1 MTKAKRY
8 PIPSATH
15 RVEETIRR
23 SRFITTV
30 GNAGSVDEAR
40 AFIAAVSAEFADATH
55 NCWAYVVGS
64 PGDTSRVG
72 MTDAGEP
79 HGTAGRPM
87 LDVLL
92 HSGIGDIVT
101 VVTRYYG
108 GVKLGKGGLVRAYGG
123 GVKAAVETCPTEE
136 LVATTELEL
145 TATYADAES
154 IRRLLSE
161 YEAEIVEDDFGE
173 RVRLLIRLPEEHKE
187 PFSEAAR
194 GVTKGRVEISGN
206 PPERGGSR

>member
-1 MTKAKRY
+1 VSDAKRY
-8 PIPSATH
+8 PIPSARH

-23 SRFITTV
+23 SRFVTTL
-30 GNAGSVDEAR
+30 GHASSVDEAR
-40 AFIAAVSAEFADATH
+40 AFIAAVSSEFSDATH
-55 NCWAYVVGS
+55 NCWAYVVGP

-72 MTDAGEP
+72 MTDGGEP

-92 HSGIGDIVT
+92 HSGIGDVVA

-123 GVKAAVETCPTEE
+123 GVRAAVESCSTEE
-136 LVATTELEL
+136 LVATTGLEL
-145 TATYADAES
+145 VAAYADAEH
-154 IRRLLSE
+154 IRRLLADH
-161 YEAEIVEDDFGE
+161 EAEIIEESFGE
-173 RVRLLIRLPEEHKE
+173 RVRLTVRLPEERAE

-194 GVTKGRVEISGN
+194 GVTKGRVEIAVASEGQGDT
-206 PPERGGSR
+206 R